1 MRQFSL
7 AGPRLPWAPRAPES
21 LHGGPCEGVSVAPA
35 VPSSLIPAWRGEGC
49 PEQGCALW
57 VFIPCLPARG
67 TSSSTH
73 QHPESP
79 RAGGSL
85 LASRDHTRI
94 HTHKHMGTHMHTYV
108 HTPTHP
114 HTGTH
119 IHAHP
124 GSPSWRAAHPP
135 SDARPLHPGPGP
147 RAEEQAH
154 TQGRGPGGAAHPPW
168 GVPTTARHRLLSLSP
183 GQT

>member
-7 AGPRLPWAPRAPES
+7 AGPRLPWAPGAPES
-21 LHGGPCEGVSVAPA
+21 LRGGPCEGVSVAPA
-35 VPSSLIPAWRGEGC
+35 VPSSLIPAWKGEGC

-119 IHAHP
+119 TRTP
-124 GSPSWRAAHPP
+124 WESRLGSSPP
-135 SDARPLHPGPGP
+135 SFRRQAPASWAWP
-147 RAEEQAH
+147 RASERSPACGREVREACL
-154 TQGRGPGGAAHPPW
+154 QGVVA
-168 GVPTTARHRLLSLSP
+168 
-183 GQT
+183 